1 MHLHIPAFMGVQPA
15 LLTINDDASM
25 AWSGIQAGIARL
37 PKIMFADC

>member
-25 AWSGIQAGIARL
+25 ALVGHPGRHRKAA
-37 PKIMFADC
+37 KNYVC